1 MCNGYWFGFF
11 LGMEGFSDLLGETG
25 AISGP
30 VPNAGLGLN
39 EVNAPVDGLNRTPST
54 CYPQEALKPEDLL
67 PQQESQAIKEFN
79 TSQPIGEVFYRV
91 LIF

>member
-1 MCNGYWFGFF
+1 MDFNGLMKECKDNPLMCILGVVILLAVIQNCVMDIGLGSF

-39 EVNAPVDGLNRTPST
+39 G
-54 CYPQEALKPEDLL
+54 
-67 PQQESQAIKEFN
+67 
-79 TSQPIGEVFYRV
+79 
-91 LIF
+91 